1 MKIIFLILPFI
12 LISTRENKNLI
23 FVMTHFR
30 HGARSPT
37 HLDSKNLD
45 LLGEEWDKEGALTG
59 VGKRM
64 QYLLGY
70 RNRLRYV
77 DQYNF
82 LSEKYNS
89 TEIKVVS
96 SYKERAQESILA
108 HLQGLYPPNKNLGET
123 LNEKQIN
130 NADPPVNI
138 EDPEID
144 REKIELGNN
153 TLPNSM
159 TIIPFESI
167 DISSNKSCRGEGTDN
182 SSNII
187 AVVNKFNELYLEKF
201 SEFIN
206 SDNQNNYTFEEV
218 GDICSDYICSYV
230 DGRSMT
236 TFSEFIDLDEFYNFC
251 MDAFLLKVGET
262 KVTSNITEYAF
273 GTYFMRL
280 LVDFT
285 KLKVDEDIG
294 KSESSSINPKM
305 LIISGHDTSMS
316 THQFFLQFALGKSM
330 DFFRTTTFTSQ
341 MAFEIERNND
351 DKTDRDYS
359 DYFISYYFNDEL
371 LLNMTLDEFFN
382 KVEPHILSDEEINS
396 ICNFDTDSDG
406 DKENSQS
413 NSTIKYKIITNNK
426 YHIAPLIVFASLF
439 GVSLLVNV
447 FLIYKLF
454 KRISN
459 PIPNQNIN
467 LSEVNKQV

>member
-251 MDAFLLKVGET
+251 MDVFLLKVGET

-316 THQFFLQFALGKSM
+316 THQFFLQFALGKSV

-413 NSTIKYKIITNNK
+413 NSTIKYIKNNK

>member
-251 MDAFLLKVGET
+251 MDVFLLKVGET

-413 NSTIKYKIITNNK
+413 NSTIKYIKNNK

-447 FLIYKLF
+447 FLVYKLF

-459 PIPNQNIN
+459 PIQNQNIN

>member
-251 MDAFLLKVGET
+251 MDVFLLKVGET

-447 FLIYKLF
+447 FLVYKLF